1 MPEEGV
7 IESKRYRINQFIRA
21 SEVRLID
28 SAGKQAGVVKISEA
42 LSMAKSEDL
51 DLVEISSQ
59 GNPPVCKIVNF
70 SKFRYEMDK
79 REKEARKKQKVTLLK
94 EIRVRPRIGEH
105 DLEVKIKHAR
115 EFIADGNKV
124 QITAMFSGR
133 EMQHKDLG
141 LKIVEKVKASLS
153 DIAESEGKISS
164 FGNRIFLTLS
174 PKKNG

>member
-1 MPEEGV
+1 MA
-7 IESKRYRINQFIRA
+7 RA
-21 SEVRLID
+21 
-28 SAGKQAGVVKISEA
+28 K
-42 LSMAKSEDL
+42 DL
-51 DLVEISSQ
+51 DLVEISAQ

-79 REKEARKKQKVTLLK
+79 REKEARKKQKVSLLK

-105 DLEVKIKHAR
+105 DLEVKVKHAR
-115 EFIADGNKV
+115 EFILDGNKV

-141 LKIVEKVKASLS
+141 LKIMNKVKEALS
-153 DIAESEGKISS
+153 DIAESEGKTAS

-174 PKKNG
+174 PKKKA